1 MQVRQALNV
10 EAGLNDGLSVPFLL
24 FFIALGGGAVAGESA
39 RLTHFIIEQLGYGT
53 LVGLLVGGVGVQVRR
68 ARSVVGRAARDDEQ
82 AEDGDQDFHADS
94 SRILGLTDLPWTG
107 GP

>member
-39 RLTHFIIEQLGYGT
+39 RLTHVIIEQLGYGT
-53 LVGLLVGGVGVQVRR
+53 LVGLVVGGLG
-68 ARSVVGRAARDDEQ
+68 GRL
-82 AEDGDQDFHADS
+82 
-94 SRILGLTDLPWTG
+94 LGLAHRRKRMAGAWV
-107 GP
+107 